1 MKKMTKREKFE
12 MLKAIPAVAENT
24 LLVEFIDHELEL
36 LAKKNASSAD
46 GERKLT
52 EKQKANETLKVAILE
67 GMADNRL
74 YTITELIKEIPACA
88 ELTNQKVSAVIR
100 QMYESANPTIE
111 KMVDK
116 RKSYFRK
123 IAE

>member
-12 MLKAIPAVAENT
+12 MLKAIPAVADNS

-36 LAKKNASSAD
+36 LVKKNASAT

-52 EKQKANETLKVAILE
+52 ETQKANETIKDGILE

-74 YTITELIKEIPACA
+74 YTITELIKEVPACA
-88 ELTNQKVSAVIR
+88 GLTNQKVSAIVR
-100 QMYESANPTIE
+100 QMYDCSNPTIE
-111 KMVDK
+111 KVVDK

-123 IAE
+123 VAE

>member
-12 MLKAIPAVAENT
+12 MLKAIPAVADNS

-36 LAKKNASSAD
+36 LAKKNASAT

-52 EKQKANETLKVAILE
+52 ETQKVNETIKDGILE

-74 YTITELIKEIPACA
+74 YTITELIKEVPACA
-88 ELTNQKVSAVIR
+88 GLTNQKVSAIVR
-100 QMYESANPTIE
+100 QMYDCSNPTIE
-111 KMVDK
+111 KVVDK

>member
-12 MLKAIPAVAENT
+12 MLKAIPAVADNS

-36 LAKKNASSAD
+36 LAKKNASAT

-52 EKQKANETLKVAILE
+52 ETQKANETIKDGILE

-74 YTITELIKEIPACA
+74 YTITELIKEVPACA
-88 ELTNQKVSAVIR
+88 GLTNQKVSAIVR
-100 QMYESANPTIE
+100 QMYDCSNPTIE
-111 KMVDK
+111 KVVDK

-123 IAE
+123 VAE

>member
-12 MLKAIPAVAENT
+12 MLKAIPAVADNS

-36 LAKKNASSAD
+36 LAKKNASAT

-52 EKQKANETLKVAILE
+52 ETQKANETIKDGILE

-74 YTITELIKEIPACA
+74 YTITELIKEVPACA
-88 ELTNQKVSAVIR
+88 GLTNQKVSAIVR
-100 QMYESANPTIE
+100 QMYDSATPTIE
-111 KMVDK
+111 KVVDK

-123 IAE
+123 VVG

>member
-12 MLKAIPAVAENT
+12 MLKAIPAVADNS

-36 LAKKNASSAD
+36 LAKKNASAT

-52 EKQKANETLKVAILE
+52 ETQKVNETIKDGILE

-74 YTITELIKEIPACA
+74 YTITELIKEVPACA
-88 ELTNQKVSAVIR
+88 GLTNQKVSAIVR
-100 QMYESANPTIE
+100 QMYDCSNPTIE
-111 KMVDK
+111 KVVDK

-123 IAE
+123 VAE

>member
-12 MLKAIPAVAENT
+12 MLKAIPAVADNS

-36 LAKKNASSAD
+36 LAKKNASAT

-52 EKQKANETLKVAILE
+52 ETQKVNETIKDGILE
-67 GMADNRL
+67 GMVDNRL
-74 YTITELIKEIPACA
+74 YTITELIKEVPACA
-88 ELTNQKVSAVIR
+88 GLTNQKVSAIVR
-100 QMYESANPTIE
+100 QMYDCSNPTIE
-111 KMVDK
+111 KVVDK

-123 IAE
+123 VAE

>member
-12 MLKAIPAVAENT
+12 MLKAIPAVAENA

-36 LAKKNASSAD
+36 LAKKNASAD

-52 EKQKANETLKVAILE
+52 EKQKANETLKVAILD
-67 GMADNRL
+67 GMEDNRL

-100 QMYESANPTIE
+100 QMYEGAHPTIE